1 MRKRGINHHLAP
13 ANYQGLNAVS
23 PLFFS
28 LNKLLFFF
36 PVAVDGKQGARQKQR
51 PAKYGPFF
59 WLNSTDEPHCLEE
72 FDFLPS
78 PGSPCP
84 SFGAPTAASGTLI
97 NDTQGE
103 ELKKLNS
110 GSIQMVRGEGRSEPE
125 RGVKERMQNEGEGD
139 MEGEVVGGS

>member
-1 MRKRGINHHLAP
+1 M
-13 ANYQGLNAVS
+13 
-23 PLFFS
+23 
-28 LNKLLFFF
+28 
-36 PVAVDGKQGARQKQR
+36 AVDGKQGARQKQR

-139 MEGEVVGGS
+139 MEGGDGGGVGGS